1 MALIDAYVWRRC
13 DGGDS
18 IFVESGVT
26 TPTDYV
32 YYNGECYFNTFV
44 SLQVAGVVDITDETF
59 FTSCSDCELSSTIT
73 SIPCSLYGQVD
84 IYLSGNIE
92 LVLEGEMDNV
102 SLNGQIDVPLESA
115 IDIYLGGLMNDP
127 LLNGELELIVG
138 LEACITGEYPPEP
151 SPTPTPT
158 PSNSYNNWVAKGCCS
173 YVDAITVQVPINNQ
187 PTATTNGF
195 KYNGNCYF
203 FTNIG
208 GSNPVT
214 TITSYLTNPCS
225 QPICP
230 VCLSLPA
237 PPSPSVTP
245 SLTPTPTITPTPT
258 SSQTSCVG
266 MSLNWTFD
274 NTDACA
280 GTYTNT
286 NTYYTSYPISAG
298 NYIYTDSACST
309 NATSGRFLVFGVGD
323 VLYIGAYG
331 MLTNYTC

>member
-1 MALIDAYVWRRC
+1 MALIDAYAWRRC

-44 SLQVAGVVDITDETF
+44 SLQVAGVVDITDEVF
-59 FTSCSDCELSSTIT
+59 FASCSDCELSTVMT
-73 SIPCSLYGQVD
+73 SIPCSLYGQVN

-102 SLNGQIDVPLESA
+102 SLNGQIDIPLESA
-115 IDIYLGGLMNDP
+115 VDIYLSGIMNDP
-127 LLNGELELIVG
+127 LLNAELEYTVG
-138 LEACITGEYPPEP
+138 LEACVVQAEP
-151 SPTPTPT
+151 SATPTPT
-158 PSNSYNNWVAKGCCS
+158 PS
-173 YVDAITVQVPINNQ
+173 T
-187 PTATTNGF
+187 
-195 KYNGNCYF
+195 
-203 FTNIG
+203 
-208 GSNPVT
+208 
-214 TITSYLTNPCS
+214 S
-225 QPICP
+225 QPCPNCDQYLAVNNDTVNILTVKYVSCNDYIEYTFTVNPDDSKPICSCSEP
-230 VCLSLPA
+230 TPGKGNVSTDYEFINQGTCGVSPT
-237 PPSPSVTP
+237 PSNTPTNTPTPSV
-245 SLTPTPTITPTPT
+245 TPTITPTPS
-258 SSQTSCVG
+258 SSQTSCVE